1 QVSILHE
8 RNANLF
14 VDELRVSFVTQHVE
28 PFEMGQEPSVLVMS
42 PDGRHEC
49 DRRDRGTRG
58 ETQLADGRGPDAAAL
73 DDDALALAEPLPL
86 TIAGLA
92 DAGEEQQSDGC
103 PRIGA
108 RLPLASTARK
118 PDDSKGPLA
127 LTIRR
132 PPDT

>member
-1 QVSILHE
+1 
-8 RNANLF
+8 
-14 VDELRVSFVTQHVE
+14 
-28 PFEMGQEPSVLVMS
+28 MGQEPSVLVMS

-92 DAGEEQQSDGC
+92 DAGEEQQSDGM
-103 PRIGA
+103 PAHR
-108 RLPLASTARK
+108 SQVTAGLDRAEA
-118 PDDSKGPLA
+118 G
-127 LTIRR
+127 
-132 PPDT
+132 